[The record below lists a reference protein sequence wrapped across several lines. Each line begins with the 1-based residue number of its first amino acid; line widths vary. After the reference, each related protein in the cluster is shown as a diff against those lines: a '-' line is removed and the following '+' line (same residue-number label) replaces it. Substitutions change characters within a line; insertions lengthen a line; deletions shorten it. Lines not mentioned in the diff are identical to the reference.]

1 METIAQKNSL
11 NQFLNVDKV
20 QDNLTEEIIKFMN
33 QLTKR
38 LYAKKSSK
46 FNGNL
51 KESKTLSGP
60 IDRKHLIVN
69 TTNNDLSENF
79 NPMQKRFRD
88 YFNCN

>member
-1 METIAQKNSL
+1 
-11 NQFLNVDKV
+11 
-20 QDNLTEEIIKFMN
+20 MN

-60 IDRKHLIVN
+60 IDRKHLIIN

-79 NPMQKRFRD
+79 NPM
-88 YFNCN
+88 